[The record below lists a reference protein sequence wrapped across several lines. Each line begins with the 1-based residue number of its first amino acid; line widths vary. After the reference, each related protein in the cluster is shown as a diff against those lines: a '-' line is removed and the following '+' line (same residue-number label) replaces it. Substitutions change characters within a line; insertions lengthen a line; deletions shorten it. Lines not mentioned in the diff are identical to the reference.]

1 MDRRGEGPPGRKGGG
16 TAAKS
21 DTLICCL
28 DPTIH
33 RTQISGQT

>member
-1 MDRRGEGPPGRKGGG
+1 MDRRGEGTARRKGGG
-16 TAAKS
+16 TAAKA
-21 DTLICCL
+21 DMLICCL